1 MFNND
6 LIILGL
12 ESLSIGL
19 STALLV
25 VFLACLLIYL
35 SKWNYL
41 KPFNVFSRIV
51 TLGYVI
57 PEAIIGVG
65 IIRTSKSLTDL
76 FSFQFNLE
84 IGHLVHNSIL
94 VLIYAYLFRFIAVA
108 YNSIEGNTLKLGK
121 NLSES
126 SICLDME
133 KLKHFLKLIFLY

>member
-1 MFNND
+1 MGILLVPILFGFILPLIQLVIWGIQTFDSMFNYD

-12 ESLSIGL
+12 ESLSLGL

-35 SKWNYL
+35 SKWNYF
-41 KPFNVFSRIV
+41 KQFNVFSKIA

-57 PEAIIGVG
+57 PGAIIGVG

-84 IGHLVHNSIL
+84 IGRLVVSCPNYF
-94 VLIYAYLFRFIAVA
+94 V
-108 YNSIEGNTLKLGK
+108 
-121 NLSES
+121 
-126 SICLDME
+126 SIC
-133 KLKHFLKLIFLY
+133 